1 MLLALSTA
9 QRQMG
14 SRIAGSASTAGSG
27 VTEGEAGG
35 SLMLLPP
42 SVLSPS
48 RHPRLASS
56 SPSRQSHLVFDPASG
71 TLRNDTS
78 LSSPLP
84 LRPQSTLIHSSTSL
98 LP

>member
-27 VTEGEAGG
+27 VTEADAGG
-35 SLMLLPP
+35 SISLPP
-42 SVLSPS
+42 RTVLSPS
-48 RHPRLASS
+48 RHPRLSSS
-56 SPSRQSHLVFDPASG
+56 SPSRHPLLVFDPASG